1 MLEYQWWHSD
11 SYLWQF
17 NGQLFRL
24 FLPIFIAVRVGGGG
38 DTLVI
43 DMGGLIH
50 ALFQHCLSDR
60 CVHSEQGRV
69 GIEVNTNPP
78 DLCGL
83 RTLVSLLSEKSI
95 SLEVHLN
102 FCIKN

>member
-1 MLEYQWWHSD
+1 M
-11 SYLWQF
+11 
-17 NGQLFRL
+17 
-24 FLPIFIAVRVGGGG
+24 
-38 DTLVI
+38 I

-78 DLCGL
+78 DLCRLG
-83 RTLVSLLSEKSI
+83 TLVSLLSEKSI
-95 SLEVHLN
+95 ISLKVHLN
-102 FCIKN
+102 TCIENLQIWHPFHSI

>member
-1 MLEYQWWHSD
+1 M
-11 SYLWQF
+11 
-17 NGQLFRL
+17 
-24 FLPIFIAVRVGGGG
+24 
-38 DTLVI
+38 I

-78 DLCGL
+78 DLCRLG
-83 RTLVSLLSEKSI
+83 TLVSLLSEKKYI
-95 SLEVHLN
+95 S
-102 FCIKN
+102 